1 VVALKALVRYFSYV
15 FNGLLALFLLA
26 VSGLA
31 LASGAA
37 NLHLGMLPWSG
48 TTLIYILLCGAVF
61 GLIALVLAMRGTL
74 AWLFFLWTLAV
85 TVLLV
90 KGYLF
95 TGYHFAPGEATRAGY
110 LTLAS
115 VIGMIGAWWATRAAG
130 GRKDRY

>member
-48 TTLIYILLCGAVF
+48 AMLKVSPPSVAGAANGNGPRSACV
-61 GLIALVLAMRGTL
+61 
-74 AWLFFLWTLAV
+74 
-85 TVLLV
+85 
-90 KGYLF
+90 
-95 TGYHFAPGEATRAGY
+95 
-110 LTLAS
+110 S
-115 VIGMIGAWWATRAAG
+115 VWPSSVQPVSE
-130 GRKDRY
+130 